1 MKRAWLLVSIIFI
14 IQSTIFPQEVKTI
27 AQEAFIQE
35 TIQEKSY
42 PIPGSHLLREKEQK
56 ILEYFK
62 QHPDANRLAKPRS
75 TAWNFDVDS
84 TYTWWADS
92 LIDGAGQ
99 YQVPSTCQAKGT
111 NCYIFVEDAVWGTNQ
126 VDQAAIDAIVD
137 AFDNSTP
144 QGSIDPSKGI
154 FDIDVQ
160 TFGTPPD
167 VDNDPRI
174 ILLILDIRD
183 GYDGSGGYAAG
194 YFYSA
199 NEYPDGDPALEEVRS
214 NYTEIFYMDCNPAD
228 LITDRTDVLN
238 TTAHEFQHMIHWAH
252 DTNESTFVNE
262 GLSEIASY
270 ICGYGLRSS
279 GLYAQ
284 NTNVNL
290 LSWDQTGDVLE
301 DYSRTALWTLY
312 MYEQFPIDIM
322 KDFVDRSHGGWASFN
337 ATIGTYAADRG
348 FFSTFED
355 WLLANY
361 INDVSVDSRYGY
373 NYFPLAKPTP
383 TKSHIGNINV
393 LPTTVS
399 VDNLAAQYIEFSGG
413 SNLTVTFSDVD
424 GILRIWAIKVGNNT
438 VVEKIEN
445 NSIYTPIGYGSTY
458 DKVTF
463 LIYSKSTVGD
473 PKSFTYSATGT
484 AVTGSMELAY
494 ESGEPD
500 SGYLGFNEGDTIAV
514 YFDGIDGFSLDSIKI
529 AFIQNGDMQIQINEF
544 TNIPQNSTNSPF
556 GQPLFPLQL
565 ITSDVGG
572 TPDWYNIDLTSLNI
586 DASNDFIVGGVI
598 GSDPAVPGI
607 CIVSEP
613 PVGNDHTLF
622 YSFANWGDRWVFPVG
637 DKQNDGNIWKYLIRA
652 YVSVGGG
659 TVLAQPTITSIVA
672 NQGNVQLSWNSSA
685 GPVEGY
691 NIYRSTS
698 TGFIPDNN
706 NIIGNVGSTVTTYTD
721 ALPNIQ
727 ANTDYYYRLS
737 SFDGDGN
744 ESDFSDEV
752 TIKTLDVI
760 DINGIPTE
768 YNLNSNY
775 PNPFNPST
783 TFRFSTPKDGLVKF
797 TVHDLLGRVVYSEN
811 RNLFAGNYSFT
822 WEGNNMLNQQVVS
835 GVYFLRMETE
845 GFSQTR
851 KMLLLR

>member
-1 MKRAWLLVSIIFI
+1 MKRALLLVSIIFI

-62 QHPDANRLAKPRS
+62 QHPDAKRFAKPRS
-75 TAWNFDVDS
+75 TAWNFTVGS
-84 TYTWWADS
+84 TYDWWADS
-92 LIDGAGQ
+92 LTDTGGQ
-99 YQVPSTCQAKGT
+99 YQVPSTCRAVGT
-111 NCYIFVEDAVWGTNQ
+111 NCYVFVEDTEWGTDR
-126 VDQAAIDAIVD
+126 VDQDAVNAIVE

-144 QGSIDPSKGI
+144 ADAPNNDGI
-154 FDIDVQ
+154 YNVDTRI
-160 TFGTPPD
+160 FGAPPD

-183 GYDGSGGYAAG
+183 GWDGSGSYVAG

-238 TTAHEFQHMIHWAH
+238 TIAHEFQHMIHWQH
-252 DTNESTFVNE
+252 DIGEMTFVNE

-270 ICGYGLRSS
+270 ICGYGLRSN
-279 GLYAQ
+279 GRYTQ

-290 LSWDQTGDVLE
+290 LSWDGTGDVLD
-301 DYSRTALWTLY
+301 DYSRAAFWTLY
-312 MYEQFPIDIM
+312 IYEQFPIGIL
-322 KDFVDRSHGGWASFN
+322 KDFVNNHHSYWGDFDITFHAHDAN
-337 ATIGTYAADRG
+337 RG
-348 FFSTFED
+348 FFNVFEE
-355 WLLANY
+355 WLIANY
-361 INDVSVDSRYGY
+361 VNGNSADAKYMYQYS
-373 NYFPLAKPTP
+373 PLSKPAPVATY
-383 TKSHIGNINV
+383 IGNPNGIGSGTLV
-393 LPTTVS
+393 PFG
-399 VDNLAAQYIEFSGG
+399 AEYIKFSGG
-413 SNLTVTFSDVD
+413 SDLTITFSGDNGIKIYALKIGSSLEVKEVTRDVPYSP
-424 GILRIWAIKVGNNT
+424 GGF
-438 VVEKIEN
+438 
-445 NSIYTPIGYGSTY
+445 STTY
-458 DKVTF
+458 PEVTF
-463 LIYSKSTVGD
+463 LVYNQIQSIKNYSYVS
-473 PKSFTYSATGT
+473 TGT
-484 AVTGSMELAY
+484 AIAGTMELAY
-494 ESGEPD
+494 DDGEPE
-500 SGYLGFNEGDTIAV
+500 GYLKVETGDSSAV
-514 YFDGIDGFSLDSIKI
+514 FFSGISGAKLDSIRV
-529 AFIQNGDMQIQINEF
+529 AFRRSGNIQMDISELDGTAFLRGANLYGPVQINS
-544 TNIPQNSTNSPF
+544 PDSTAS
-556 GQPLFPLQL
+556 
-565 ITSDVGG
+565 
-572 TPDWYNIDLTSLNI
+572 TPYPVPYDNWVTVDLTNDNI
-586 DASNDFIVGGVI
+586 DATNDFIVSFLI
-598 GSDPAVPGI
+598 GSNPAEPGI
-607 CIVSEP
+607 MVSSEP
-613 PVGNDHTLF
+613 DDGVRHSRTYVKSDDTWHSYGVQGSP
-622 YSFANWGDRWVFPVG
+622 
-637 DKQNDGNIWKYLIRA
+637 GNIWNYLIRA
-652 YVSVGGG
+652 YVSIGGT
-659 TVLAQPTITSIVA
+659 TVLAQPTINSIVA

-698 TGFIPDNN
+698 TGFTPDNN
-706 NIIGNVGSTVTTYTD
+706 NIIGNVGSTITTYTD

-737 SFDGDGN
+737 SFDGSGN
-744 ESDFSDEV
+744 ESDYSEEV
-752 TIKTLDVI
+752 TTRTLDVK
-760 DINGIPTE
+760 DKNGIPTE
-768 YNLNSNY
+768 YSLNSNY

>member
-1 MKRAWLLVSIIFI
+1 MKRALLLVSIIFC
-14 IQSTIFPQEVKTI
+14 IQSTIFAQEVKTI

-35 TIQEKSY
+35 TIQEESY
-42 PIPGSHLLREKEQK
+42 PIPGSHFLREKEQK

-62 QHPDANRLAKPRS
+62 QHPEAKRLAKPRS

-183 GYDGSGGYAAG
+183 GYDGSGGYVAG

-214 NYTEIFYMDCNPAD
+214 NYAEIFYMDCNPAD
-228 LITDRTDVLN
+228 LITDRTDVLY

-279 GLYAQ
+279 GRYAQ

-290 LSWDQTGDVLE
+290 LSWGTTEEIID
-301 DYSRTALWTLY
+301 DYSRAALWTLY

-322 KDFVDRSHGGWASFN
+322 KDFVDRSHPGGVSFN
-337 ATIGTYAADRG
+337 TTIGTYDPNRN
-348 FFSTFED
+348 FFSVSED
-355 WLLANY
+355 WLLANHV
-361 INDVSVDSRYGY
+361 NDVTVDNKYSYSY
-373 NYFPLAKPTP
+373 SPIAKPNYAY
-383 TKSHIGNINV
+383 SHIGV
-393 LPTTVS
+393 LNASVTTDTLNALS
-399 VDNLAAQYIEFSGG
+399 AHYIEFSEG
-413 SNLTVTFSDVD
+413 SNLVVTFANVS
-424 GILRIWAIKVGNNT
+424 GTIRIRAIKSGNNT
-438 VVEKIEN
+438 VVEDVDN
-445 NSIYTPIGYGSTY
+445 NTVYTPTEYGTTY
-458 DKVTF
+458 NKVVF
-463 LIYSKSTVGD
+463 LIYNSSPD
-473 PKSFTYSATGT
+473 QLANYTYSSTGT

-494 ESGEPD
+494 DDGEPE
-500 SGYLGFNEGDTIAV
+500 GYLKFTTGDSSAV
-514 YFDGIDGFSLDSIKI
+514 LFSGISGAKLDSIRV
-529 AFIQNGDMQIQINEF
+529 AFRWSGSIQMDISELDGTAFLRGANLYGPVQINSPDSTASVNPYPVPYDNWVTINL
-544 TNIPQNSTNSPF
+544 TN
-556 GQPLFPLQL
+556 
-565 ITSDVGG
+565 D
-572 TPDWYNIDLTSLNI
+572 NI
-586 DASNDFIVGGVI
+586 DASKDFVVSFLI
-598 GSDPAVPGI
+598 GNNPAEPGI
-607 CIVSEP
+607 MISSEP
-613 PVGNDHTLF
+613 DDGVRNSRTYYKSDNKWYYISDSG
-622 YSFANWGDRWVFPVG
+622 
-637 DKQNDGNIWKYLIRA
+637 NDGNIFKYLIRA
-652 YVSVGGG
+652 YVSVGGA
-659 TVLAQPTITSIVA
+659 TVLAQPAINSIIA
-672 NQGNVQLSWNSSA
+672 NQGNVQLEWNASS

-691 NIYRSTS
+691 NIYRSTA
-698 TGFIPDNN
+698 TGFTPNSNN
-706 NIIGNVGSTVTTYTD
+706 KIGSVGNTIFSYTD

-727 ANTDYYYRLS
+727 ANTDYFYRIS
-737 SFDGDGN
+737 SFDGSNN
-744 ESDFSDEV
+744 ESNYSDEV
-752 TIKTLDVI
+752 TVTTLEVKDN
-760 DINGIPTE
+760 NGLPTE
-768 YNLNSNY
+768 YALGNNY

-797 TVHDLLGRVVYSEN
+797 TVHDLLGRVVYLEN

-835 GVYFLRMETE
+835 GVYFLRMEAE
-845 GFSQTR
+845 GYSQTR

>member
-1 MKRAWLLVSIIFI
+1 MKRALLLVSIIFI

-27 AQEAFIQE
+27 VQEAFIQE
-35 TIQEKSY
+35 TIQEESY

-126 VDQAAIDAIVD
+126 VDQAAIDAIVE

-183 GYDGSGGYAAG
+183 GYDGSGGYVAG

-199 NEYPDGDPALEEVRS
+199 NEYPDGDPAIGSTRS
-214 NYTEIFYMDCNPAD
+214 NFAEIFYMDCNPAD

-279 GLYAQ
+279 GRYAQ

-290 LSWDQTGDVLE
+290 LSWGTTEEIID
-301 DYSRTALWTLY
+301 DYSRAALWTLY

-322 KDFVDRSHGGWASFN
+322 KDFVNRSHPGWVSFN
-337 ATIGTYAADRG
+337 TTIGTYAPSRN
-348 FFSTFED
+348 FFSVFED
-355 WLLANY
+355 WLLANHV
-361 INDVSVDSRYGY
+361 ND
-373 NYFPLAKPTP
+373 AT
-383 TKSHIGNINV
+383 
-393 LPTTVS
+393 
-399 VDNLAAQYIEFSGG
+399 VDNKYSYTYAPIVKPSYAYSHVGVLNASATTDTLNALSAHYIEFSGG
-413 SNLTVTFSDVD
+413 SNLSVTFANVS
-424 GILRIWAIKVGNNT
+424 GTIRIRAVKSGNNT
-438 VVEKIEN
+438 VIEDIN
-445 NSIYTPIGYGSTY
+445 NNTVYTPSEYGTTY
-458 DKVTF
+458 NKVVF
-463 LIYSKSTVGD
+463 LIYNASPAD
-473 PKSFTYSATGT
+473 LAYYTYSATGIPV
-484 AVTGSMELAY
+484 AGAMELAY

-637 DKQNDGNIWKYLIRA
+637 DSQNDGNIWKYLIRA
-652 YVSVGGG
+652 YISIGG
-659 TVLAQPTITSIVA
+659 TTVA
-672 NQGNVQLSWNSSA
+672 IDQNG
-685 GPVEGY
+685 
-691 NIYRSTS
+691 I
-698 TGFIPDNN
+698 
-706 NIIGNVGSTVTTYTD
+706 
-721 ALPNIQ
+721 
-727 ANTDYYYRLS
+727 
-737 SFDGDGN
+737 
-744 ESDFSDEV
+744 V
-752 TIKTLDVI
+752 TIPKEFSL
-760 DINGIPTE
+760 E
-768 YNLNSNY
+768 QNY

-797 TVHDLLGRVVYSEN
+797 TVHDLLGRVVYLEN

>member
-27 AQEAFIQE
+27 VQEAFIQE
-35 TIQEKSY
+35 TIQEESY

-126 VDQAAIDAIVD
+126 VDQAAIDAIVE

-154 FDIDVQ
+154 FDIVVQ

-183 GYDGSGGYAAG
+183 GYDGSGGYVAG

-199 NEYPDGDPALEEVRS
+199 NEYPDGDPAIGSTRS
-214 NYTEIFYMDCNPAD
+214 NFAEIFYMDCNPAD

-279 GLYAQ
+279 GRYAQ

-290 LSWDQTGDVLE
+290 LSWGTTEEIID
-301 DYSRTALWTLY
+301 DYSRAALWTLY

-322 KDFVDRSHGGWASFN
+322 KDFVNRSHPGWVSFN
-337 ATIGTYAADRG
+337 TTIGTYAPSRN
-348 FFSTFED
+348 FFSVFED
-355 WLLANY
+355 WLLANHV
-361 INDVSVDSRYGY
+361 ND
-373 NYFPLAKPTP
+373 AT
-383 TKSHIGNINV
+383 
-393 LPTTVS
+393 
-399 VDNLAAQYIEFSGG
+399 VDNKYSYTYAPIVKPSYAYSHVGVLNASATTDTLNALSAHYIEFSGG
-413 SNLTVTFSDVD
+413 SNLAVTFVDVS
-424 GILRIWAIKVGNNT
+424 GTIRIRAIKSGNSTVVEEVPNNT
-438 VVEKIEN
+438 V
-445 NSIYTPIGYGSTY
+445 YMPTGYGTTY
-458 DKVTF
+458 NKVVF
-463 LIYSKSTVGD
+463 LIYNASPAD
-473 PKSFTYSATGT
+473 LAYYTYSATGIPV
-484 AVTGSMELAY
+484 AGSMELAY
-494 ESGEPD
+494 DDGEPE
-500 SGYLGFNEGDTIAV
+500 GYLKFATGDSSAV
-514 YFDGIDGFSLDSIKI
+514 FFSGISGAKLDSIRV
-529 AFIQNGDMQIQINEF
+529 AFRRSGNIQMDISELDGTAFLRGANLYGPVQINS
-544 TNIPQNSTNSPF
+544 PDSTAS
-556 GQPLFPLQL
+556 
-565 ITSDVGG
+565 
-572 TPDWYNIDLTSLNI
+572 TPYPVPYDNWVTVNLTGANI
-586 DASNDFIVGGVI
+586 DASNDFIVSFLI
-598 GSDPAVPGI
+598 GNNPAEPGI
-607 CIVSEP
+607 MVSSEP
-613 PVGNDHTLF
+613 DDGVRHSRTYVKSDDTW
-622 YSFANWGDRWVFPVG
+622 YSYGVSGSP
-637 DKQNDGNIWKYLIRA
+637 GNIWNYCIRA
-652 YVSVGGG
+652 YVSVGGS

-698 TGFIPDNN
+698 TGFTPNSNN
-706 NIIGNVGSTVTTYTD
+706 KIGNVGSTITNYTD
-721 ALPNIQ
+721 TVPNIE
-727 ANTDYYYRLS
+727 ANTVYYYRIS
-737 SFDGDGN
+737 SFDGDDN
-744 ESDFSDEV
+744 ESPYSDQV
-752 TIKTLDVI
+752 TITTLEVKDK
-760 DINGIPTE
+760 NGLPTK
-768 YNLNSNY
+768 YALNSNY